1 MAVQTTIYSCEKCAA
16 QYPKW
21 VGRCSECGGW
31 GTVREEVKSSRD
43 RETQRSRA
51 VAGKTVGFRE
61 VEGADARRT
70 PTGIGE
76 VDRVLGGGIVAGS
89 LLLLAG
95 EPGIGKSTLVLQ
107 IAEKLGGPIL
117 YVAGE
122 ESPSQIK
129 LRAERLG
136 LAGSGLRFLPDTD
149 LETIAATVAAERPA
163 LTVIDSIQ
171 TVRVP
176 DGGEP
181 GGPGGIRAATS
192 RLAELS
198 KREGATMLIIGQVT
212 KDGGIA
218 GPKTL
223 EHLVDAVLTIEGDE
237 HRSFRILRAAKN
249 RFGATDEIGVFRM
262 SPRGME
268 EVGNPSEA
276 FLAERSGSAVGSVV
290 TAAVQGSRPI
300 LVEVQALTSRAAFGT
315 PVRRANGFD
324 GNRLLMLTAVLEKH
338 AGMAL
343 GNLDLYVNV
352 VGGLSLD
359 EPAADLA
366 VAVAI
371 SSAAKGVPIDRA
383 TVVFG
388 EVGLGG
394 EVRSVPHLD
403 RRLAEA
409 SKLGFSHSVTPVSA
423 KTVAQALATL

>member
-1 MAVQTTIYSCEKCAA
+1 MPLAIPYVCAKCDA

-31 GTVREEVKSSRD
+31 GTVAEGRISGQ
-43 RETQRSRA
+43 ETQKSRA
-51 VAGKTVGFRE
+51 TPGKTVAFDQVAG
-61 VEGADARRT
+61 VDAKRS

-76 VDRVLGGGIVAGS
+76 VDRVLGGGVVRGS
-89 LLLLAG
+89 LILLAG

-136 LAGSGLRFLPDTD
+136 VSGSGLKFLPETDIDTV
-149 LETIAATVAAERPA
+149 AATVAAERPT
-163 LTVIDSIQ
+163 LTVVDSIQ
-171 TVRVP
+171 TMRVP

-192 RLAELS
+192 RLAELA
-198 KREGATMLIIGQVT
+198 KREGTTTLVIGQVT

-223 EHLVDAVLTIEGDE
+223 EHLVDVVLTIEGDE
-237 HRSFRILRAAKN
+237 HRAFRILRSAKN
-249 RFGATDEIGVFRM
+249 RFGGTDEVGVFRM
-262 SPRGME
+262 GPSGLE
-268 EVGNPSEA
+268 EVINPSEA

-290 TAAVQGSRPI
+290 TATVQGSRPI

-324 GNRLLMLTAVLEKH
+324 GNRLLMLSAVLEKH
-338 AGMAL
+338 GGVSL

-352 VGGLSLD
+352 VGGLTID

-366 VAVAI
+366 VAAAI
-371 SSAAKGVPIDRA
+371 SSTAKGVPIDRA

-388 EVGLGG
+388 EIGLGG
-394 EVRSVPHLD
+394 EIRSVPHLD

-409 SKLGFSHSVTPVSA
+409 TKLGFSRSVTPASA
-423 KTVAQALATL
+423 KSVAEALAIL